1 MMTEEKAMQL
11 PVHDEF
17 LVCEISLLGRQLKV
31 FNQLLFNDFQRDIP
45 TYNLDHH
52 LCADVTI
59 ISHTNKQVKHYLFS
73 LFIYLIC
80 LLLCTIIKRV
90 FLKKKNVFNYYVV
103 HKAYCYM

>member
-11 PVHDEF
+11 LDEF
-17 LVCEISLLGRQLKV
+17 LDWKAWLEI
-31 FNQLLFNDFQRDIP
+31 FNQLLFNDFQQDIP

-59 ISHTNKQVKHYLFS
+59 ISHTNKQVTHYLFS
-73 LFIYLIC
+73 LFIYFKWYVYFC
-80 LLLCTIIKRV
+80 VQLLRGC
-90 FLKKKNVFNYYVV
+90 FWKKKNVFNYYVV